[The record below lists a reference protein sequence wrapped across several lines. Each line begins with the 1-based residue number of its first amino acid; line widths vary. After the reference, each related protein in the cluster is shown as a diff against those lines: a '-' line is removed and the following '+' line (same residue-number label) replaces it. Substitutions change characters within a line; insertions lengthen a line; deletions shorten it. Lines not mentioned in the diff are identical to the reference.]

1 MKRVFA
7 LILALCM
14 ACALFACG
22 KKQTEVA
29 PGGDSPT
36 VTPGA
41 TDPGSGPAENP
52 GGSTGVPGD
61 AGSTGNAGNGGN
73 TTGSTGSGWAG
84 TRVAV
89 IYFSCTGSTRTAAE
103 RIRDMTGAD
112 LYELTPEQ
120 PYTSQDLSYNND
132 ACRASQEQKDPAA
145 RPRIAGQPLDLSQYG
160 TIYLGYPIWWGTAPR
175 IINTFLDSYA
185 GGQRDGGPAGG
196 RPRRQRP
203 EVLGAGIRACQKRA
217 LPFLT
222 KEISL
227 RPVCF
232 HAKMRENTRV
242 GAQSIF
248 RDVHA
253 QRKSPWGAPPRK
265 MDGTLRGLR
274 AANSARRF

>member
-52 GGSTGVPGD
+52 GGSAGVPGG

-89 IYFSCTGSTRTAAE
+89 IYFSCTGNTRTAAE
-103 RIRDMTGAD
+103 RIRDLTGAD
-112 LYELTPEQ
+112 LIELVPEQ
-120 PYTSQDLSYNND
+120 PYTSQDLDYND
-132 ACRASQEQKDPAA
+132 ESCRANQEQKDPAA

-160 TIYLGYPIWWGTAPR
+160 TIYLGYPSG
-175 IINTFLDSYA
+175 
-185 GGQRDGGPAGG
+185 GGP
-196 RPRRQRP
+196 RPGSSTP
-203 EVLGAGIRACQKRA
+203 SWI
-217 LPFLT
+217 PMT
-222 KEISL
+222 
-227 RPVCF
+227 
-232 HAKMRENTRV
+232 
-242 GAQSIF
+242 
-248 RDVHA
+248 
-253 QRKSPWGAPPRK
+253 
-265 MDGTLRGLR
+265 
-274 AANSARRF
+274 

>member
-52 GGSTGVPGD
+52 GGSTGVPGG
-61 AGSTGNAGNGGN
+61 AGSTGNAGN

-89 IYFSCTGSTRTAAE
+89 IYFSCTGNTRTAAE

-132 ACRASQEQKDPAA
+132 ACRANQEQKDPAA

-160 TIYLGYPIWWGTAPR
+160 TIYLGYPKME
-175 IINTFLDSYA
+175 Y
-185 GGQRDGGPAGG
+185 
-196 RPRRQRP
+196 
-203 EVLGAGIRACQKRA
+203 
-217 LPFLT
+217 PF
-222 KEISL
+222 SC
-227 RPVCF
+227 VSC
-232 HAKMRENTRV
+232 A
-242 GAQSIF
+242 
-248 RDVHA
+248 
-253 QRKSPWGAPPRK
+253 
-265 MDGTLRGLR
+265 
-274 AANSARRF
+274 

>member
-1 MKRVFA
+1 MKRVLA

-52 GGSTGVPGD
+52 GGSAGVPGG

-112 LYELTPEQ
+112 LYELTPE
-120 PYTSQDLSYNND
+120 
-132 ACRASQEQKDPAA
+132 
-145 RPRIAGQPLDLSQYG
+145 
-160 TIYLGYPIWWGTAPR
+160 
-175 IINTFLDSYA
+175 
-185 GGQRDGGPAGG
+185 
-196 RPRRQRP
+196 
-203 EVLGAGIRACQKRA
+203 
-217 LPFLT
+217 
-222 KEISL
+222 
-227 RPVCF
+227 
-232 HAKMRENTRV
+232 
-242 GAQSIF
+242 
-248 RDVHA
+248 
-253 QRKSPWGAPPRK
+253 
-265 MDGTLRGLR
+265 
-274 AANSARRF
+274 

>member
-1 MKRVFA
+1 MKRVLA

-52 GGSTGVPGD
+52 GGSAGVPGG

-120 PYTSQDLSYNND
+120 PYTSEDLSYNND
-132 ACRASQEQKDPAA
+132 ACRANQEQKDPAA

-160 TIYLGYPIWWGTAPR
+160 TIYLGYPIWWGEAPR
-175 IINTFLDSYA
+175 IVSTFMESYDFSGKTIVPFCTSGGSGIGSSASNLERLTSGATWLD
-185 GGQRDGGPAGG
+185 G
-196 RPRRQRP
+196 RRLNGSDSQDTVM
-203 EVLGAGIRACQKRA
+203 EWVN
-217 LPFLT
+217 
-222 KEISL
+222 SL
-227 RPVCF
+227 DLNL
-232 HAKMRENTRV
+232 AE
-242 GAQSIF
+242 
-248 RDVHA
+248 
-253 QRKSPWGAPPRK
+253 
-265 MDGTLRGLR
+265 
-274 AANSARRF
+274 

>member
-52 GGSTGVPGD
+52 GGSAGMPGG

-89 IYFSCTGSTRTAAE
+89 IYFSCTGNTRTAAE
-103 RIRDMTGAD
+103 RIRDLTGAD
-112 LYELTPEQ
+112 LIELVPEQ
-120 PYTSQDLSYNND
+120 PYTSQDLDYND
-132 ACRASQEQKDPAA
+132 ESCRARSKRTP
-145 RPRIAGQPLDLSQYG
+145 RPGPGSRASRWTCPSMA
-160 TIYLGYPIWWGTAPR
+160 PSIWAIPSGRAPHHGSSTRSWTAM
-175 IINTFLDSYA
+175 T
-185 GGQRDGGPAGG
+185 
-196 RPRRQRP
+196 
-203 EVLGAGIRACQKRA
+203 
-217 LPFLT
+217 
-222 KEISL
+222 
-227 RPVCF
+227 
-232 HAKMRENTRV
+232 
-242 GAQSIF
+242 
-248 RDVHA
+248 
-253 QRKSPWGAPPRK
+253 
-265 MDGTLRGLR
+265 
-274 AANSARRF
+274 